1 MLRGLLSRVAH
12 TTVATTVALLV
23 GAGGVPAAGPAADLP
38 WIRTSEERFV
48 DAAGEP
54 VLLRGCNLG
63 NWLLLEMWMLAVD
76 EREFPDQHA
85 FETNLIE
92 RFGEDEKNRLMQL
105 YRANWITPRDFDV
118 IRSFG
123 FNVVRV
129 PFDHRLVED
138 QEHPGTCREDGLAWL
153 DHAVGMAETAGIH
166 LILDMHGVPGGQ
178 SIDHPTGRIG
188 QNRLWS
194 DPDCVARTVSL
205 WRTIA
210 ERYRDHPS
218 VAGYDVINEPFGDMK
233 TDVRPQL
240 RTIFEE
246 IYHAIRKV
254 DARHIIFAPAPLW
267 GGHGFYGI
275 PHERGWTN
283 VAFTEHHYPGIFGSP
298 PTLRTHANFIHR
310 LLPEKQA
317 ELRAVQTPMLIGEWN
332 PVFERLGGGNLTRR
346 YFDEYGRLGWAAIM
360 WSYKLLDRRGGV
372 IDDNWHL
379 VSNARPLEPPDFR
392 SASSEAIADY
402 FRSFAT
408 MEYVI
413 DEPLRLALTRDE
425 PVAVPLPVPPRPLPA
440 APHEDDIA
448 GWTPIDIG
456 DAVPGGQRL
465 DADGVLAV
473 YGGGSDIWGEAD
485 SFRFVHRPET
495 GDFTLTATVTSLG
508 DTDDFAKAGLM
519 VRSDLSPEAAHVM
532 VHVIPDGRVML
543 GHRDRPGERMV
554 EESVEAVPLPTRLR
568 LSRRGDVIVGEYLAG
583 DDGWRH
589 VGPPLT
595 VPALAGPC
603 PVGIA
608 VLSHRREGLT
618 EAVFTGIDADHP
630 AAEGPPPASSSRKP

>member
-1 MLRGLLSRVAH
+1 MLRGLLNRGVHA
-12 TTVATTVALLV
+12 TVALLL
-23 GAGGVPAAGPAADLP
+23 GAGGLPAASPDTALP
-38 WIRTSEERFV
+38 WIQTSENRFV

-76 EREFPDQHA
+76 EQVFPDQHA
-85 FETNLIE
+85 FETNLAA

-138 QEHPGTCREDGLAWL
+138 EKHPGTCREDGLAWL
-153 DHAVGMAETAGIH
+153 DRAVGMAETAGIH

-188 QNRLWS
+188 QNRLWG
-194 DPDCVARTVSL
+194 DPDCVARTASL
-205 WRTIA
+205 WRAIA

-246 IYHAIRKV
+246 IYRAIREV
-254 DARHIIFAPAPLW
+254 DERHIIFAPAPLW
-267 GGHGFYGI
+267 GGHGFYGN
-275 PHERGWTN
+275 PHEHGWTN

-317 ELRAVQTPMLIGEWN
+317 ELRAVQTPMMIGEWN
-332 PVFERLGGGNLTRR
+332 PVFERLGGGNLARR

-392 SASSEAIADY
+392 SASVDVIADY

-413 DEPLRLALTRDE
+413 DEPLRLAVTRAE
-425 PVAVPLPVPPRPLPA
+425 PVVVPLPVPPSPLLVP
-440 APHEDDIA
+440 PHDDAIPN
-448 GWTPIDIG
+448 WTATDIG

-465 DADGVLAV
+465 HADGALTV

-485 SFRFVHRPET
+485 SFRFLHRREAV
-495 GDFTLTATVTSLG
+495 DFTLTATVTSLG
-508 DTDDFAKAGLM
+508 DTHDFAKAGLM
-519 VRSDLSPEAAHVM
+519 VRSDLSPGAAHVM
-532 VHVIPDGRVML
+532 VHVIPGGRVVL
-543 GHRDRPGERMV
+543 GHRDRPGGRMA
-554 EESVEAVPLPTRLR
+554 EESVEAVPFPVRLR
-568 LSRRGDVIVGEYLAG
+568 LSRRGDLLIGEYAAG
-583 DDGWRH
+583 EQGWQR
-589 VGPPLT
+589 VGTPLT
-595 VPALAGPC
+595 VPALAGPG

-618 EAVFTGIDADHP
+618 EAIFADLISDHSP
-630 AAEGPPPASSSRKP
+630 AEGQPPASSSRNP

>member
-1 MLRGLLSRVAH
+1 MLRGLLNRGVH
-12 TTVATTVALLV
+12 TTVALLL
-23 GAGGVPAAGPAADLP
+23 GAGGLPAASPDAALP
-38 WIRTSEERFV
+38 WIQTSEDRFV
-48 DAAGEP
+48 NAAGEP

-76 EREFPDQHA
+76 EQEFPDQHA
-85 FETNLIE
+85 FETNLAA

-138 QEHPGTCREDGLAWL
+138 DKHPGTCREDGLAWL
-153 DHAVGMAETAGIH
+153 DRAVVMAETAGIH

-188 QNRLWS
+188 QNRLWG
-194 DPDCVARTVSL
+194 DPNCVARTASL
-205 WRTIA
+205 WQAIA
-210 ERYRDHPS
+210 ERYRGHPA

-246 IYHAIRKV
+246 IYRAIREV
-254 DARHIIFAPAPLW
+254 DERHIIFAPAPLW
-267 GGHGFYGI
+267 GGHGFYGN
-275 PHERGWTN
+275 PHEHGWTN

-298 PTLRTHANFIHR
+298 ATLRTHANFIHR

-332 PVFERLGGGNLTRR
+332 PVFERLGGGNLARR

-379 VSNARPLEPPDFR
+379 VSNAQPLEPPDFR
-392 SASSEAIADY
+392 SASGDVIADY

-413 DEPLRLALTRDE
+413 DEPLRLAVTRAE
-425 PVAVPLPVPPRPLPA
+425 PVVVPLPVPPSPLLVP
-440 APHEDDIA
+440 PHDDAIPN
-448 GWTPIDIG
+448 WTATDIG

-465 DADGVLAV
+465 HADGVLTV

-485 SFRFVHRPET
+485 SFRFLHRREAV
-495 GDFTLTATVTSLG
+495 DFTLTATVTSLG
-508 DTDDFAKAGLM
+508 DTHDFAKAGLM
-519 VRSDLSPEAAHVM
+519 VRSDLSPGAAHVM
-532 VHVIPDGRVML
+532 VHVIPGGRVVL
-543 GHRDRPGERMV
+543 GHRDRPGGRMA
-554 EESVEAVPLPTRLR
+554 EESVEAVPFPVRLR
-568 LSRRGDVIVGEYLAG
+568 LSRRGDLLIGEYAAG
-583 DDGWRH
+583 EQGWQR
-589 VGPPLT
+589 VGTPLT

-618 EAVFTGIDADHP
+618 EAIFADIISDHSP
-630 AAEGPPPASSSRKP
+630 AEGQLPASSSRNP

>member
-1 MLRGLLSRVAH
+1 MLRGLLNRGVHA
-12 TTVATTVALLV
+12 TVALLL
-23 GAGGVPAAGPAADLP
+23 GAGGVALASPNAESS
-38 WIRTSEERFV
+38 WIQTSENRFV

-76 EREFPDQHA
+76 EQEFPDQHS
-85 FETNLIE
+85 FEANLAA

-105 YRANWITPRDFDV
+105 YRANWITPRDFDL

-138 QEHPGTCREDGLAWL
+138 EKHPGTCREDGLAWL
-153 DHAVGMAETAGIH
+153 DRAVGMAETAGIH
-166 LILDMHGVPGGQ
+166 LVLDMHGVPGGQ

-188 QNRLWS
+188 QNRLWT
-194 DPDCVARTVSL
+194 DPNCVARTVSL
-205 WRTIA
+205 WRAIA
-210 ERYRDHPS
+210 ARYSDRPA
-218 VAGYDVINEPFGDMK
+218 VAGYDVINEPFGDMQ

-246 IYHAIRKV
+246 IYRAIREV
-254 DARHIIFAPAPLW
+254 DERHIIFAPAPLW
-267 GGHGFYGI
+267 GGHGFYGN
-275 PHERGWTN
+275 PHEHGWTN

-317 ELRAVQTPMLIGEWN
+317 ELRAVQTPMMIGEWN
-332 PVFERLGGGNLTRR
+332 PVFERLGGGNLARR

-392 SASSEAIADY
+392 SASGDVIADY

-413 DEPLRLALTRDE
+413 DEPLRLAVTRAE
-425 PVAVPLPVPPRPLPA
+425 PVAVPLPVPPSPLLVP
-440 APHEDDIA
+440 PHDDAIPN
-448 GWTPIDIG
+448 WTATDIG

-465 DADGVLAV
+465 HADGALTV

-485 SFRFVHRPET
+485 SFRFLHRREAV
-495 GDFTLTATVTSLG
+495 DFTLTATVTSLG
-508 DTDDFAKAGLM
+508 DTHDFAKAGLM
-519 VRSDLSPEAAHVM
+519 VRSDLSPGAAHVM
-532 VHVIPDGRVML
+532 VHVIPGGRVVL
-543 GHRDRPGERMV
+543 GHRDLPGGRMA
-554 EESVEAVPLPTRLR
+554 EESVEAVPFPVRLR
-568 LSRRGDVIVGEYLAG
+568 LSRRGDLLIGEYAAG
-583 DDGWRH
+583 EQGWQR
-589 VGPPLT
+589 VGTPLT
-595 VPALAGPC
+595 VPALAGPG

-618 EAVFTGIDADHP
+618 EAIFADLISDHSP
-630 AAEGPPPASSSRKP
+630 AEGQPPASSSRNP